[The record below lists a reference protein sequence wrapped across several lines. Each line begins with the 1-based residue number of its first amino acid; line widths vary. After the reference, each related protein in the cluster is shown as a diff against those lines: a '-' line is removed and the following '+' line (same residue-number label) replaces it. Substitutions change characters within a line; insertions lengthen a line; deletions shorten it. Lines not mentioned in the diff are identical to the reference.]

1 MSTELTILLTIAS
14 KKKKRKNLEI
24 NLSKDVKDL
33 YIENGKT
40 VMNKIEDDTNKWRN
54 ISWQSF
60 FYHKRRE
67 LSTNLMPK
75 MCQCDCYFNIS
86 QSEFIVKDD

>member
-1 MSTELTILLTIAS
+1 M
-14 KKKKRKNLEI
+14 
-24 NLSKDVKDL
+24 
-33 YIENGKT
+33 
-40 VMNKIEDDTNKWRN
+40 VMNKTEDDTNKWRD

-60 FYHKRRE
+60 FYRKRRE